1 MRLKALYNITEE
13 PMRYVP
19 AILTIMALGGVAL
32 AAGRG
37 AVDTSASPHAKLRS
51 TPMDAVKWT
60 TGFWADRFELC
71 HKSMLPTLHST
82 LLDPKCSAQLNR
94 IKFTAGLQDKN
105 PGGVD
110 WADGDCYK
118 WIEAMACVY
127 AVRKDAKLA
136 HLMDKWIAII
146 AKAQDADG
154 YISTNIGH
162 DKSKRLQMPYH
173 HQLYNMG
180 HLLTAAC
187 IHHRATGK
195 KNFLMVAKKA
205 ADYLYREFK
214 PNPPRLVHF
223 PWNPSV
229 YMGLVEMYRTTGNR
243 HYLEVA
249 EIMINNRGTKPGG
262 NHRNGGTD
270 QTQDRVPLRK
280 ESEAVGHAVCGMY
293 LYCGA
298 ADLYAETGDR
308 EIYAALERIWESV
321 TLRKMDITGSVAMGG
336 GKTKRGDPVH
346 EAFGHDYAQP
356 NLYNETCANIG
367 NGMFNRR
374 MLLLSGDVK
383 YADMMELV
391 AYNCLNAAVDL
402 KGRNWFYC
410 NPLKWNGTVGKGHH
424 TGLRWRTNNCYCC
437 PPSVAR
443 TTAKLHNWMYST
455 SDDGLWVHL
464 YGGSVLATKLPGGRT
479 IKLTQETDYP
489 WSPKVTLTV
498 NEAGGEAMAIRLR
511 IPGWAEG
518 ASVKVNGCA
527 FAGPAKPGSYAT
539 IRRKWAAGDVIE
551 LDLPM
556 PVRLME
562 ANPKVKSLRNYVAVM
577 RGPVVYC
584 LELPKQEGGEKIWRE
599 GVFLPAGV
607 EFTPQL
613 RKDFL
618 GGVVVL
624 KGQALT
630 FKGRD
635 RFVKDA
641 ADAPAPKT
649 PADWGDVLYRPL
661 KGRAP
666 KRPKGGTVEITL
678 VPYYAWANQGLSL
691 MEVWIPLARQSGNR
705 Q

>member
-1 MRLKALYNITEE
+1 MLVGTMLA
-13 PMRYVP
+13 VV
-19 AILTIMALGGVAL
+19 ALGGVAL

-37 AVDTSASPHAKLRS
+37 AVETSPSPHAKLRS
-51 TPMDAVKWT
+51 VPMDAVKWT
-60 TGFWADRFELC
+60 TGFWTDKYNLC
-71 HKSMLPTLHST
+71 RSAMIPTVRQGLANAGNAAV
-82 LLDPKCSAQLNR
+82 LGNFRVA
-94 IKFTAGLQDKN
+94 AGLAK
-105 PGGVD
+105 GKHLGRD
-110 WADGDCYK
+110 WGDGDCYK
-118 WIEAMACVY
+118 YLETLAHVY
-127 AVRKDAKLA
+127 AATRDQQVLRE
-136 HLMDKWIAII
+136 MDKWIAAI
-146 AKAQDADG
+146 AKAQADDG
-154 YISTNIGH
+154 YISTNIQLT
-162 DKSKRLQMPYH
+162 SKQRFTNTH
-173 HQLYNMG
+173 HHELYNMG

-195 KNFLMVAKKA
+195 DSFLKVAQKLG
-205 ADYLYREFK
+205 DFLYKTFQ
-214 PNPPRLVHF
+214 PRPAKLAHYG
-223 PWNPSV
+223 WNPSNI
-229 YMGLVEMYRTTGNR
+229 MGLAELYRTTGDR
-243 HYLEVA
+243 RYLELAGIFVD
-249 EIMINNRGTKPGG
+249 MRGSAKGG
-262 NHRNGGTD
+262 SD
-270 QTQDRVPLRK
+270 LTQDHVPLRK
-280 ESEAVGHAVCGMY
+280 ETEGVGHCVCATD
-293 LYCGA
+293 LDCGA
-298 ADLYAETGDR
+298 ADVVAETGDK
-308 EIYAALERIWESV
+308 ELLKALERIWRNV
-321 TLRKMDITGSVAMGG
+321 TQRRMYITGAVGSLPG
-336 GKTKRGDPVH
+336 GKSTRGDSVH
-346 EAFGHDYAQP
+346 EAFGADYELPTRTA
-356 NLYNETCANIG
+356 YNETCANIG
-367 NGMFNRR
+367 NAMWNYR
-374 MLLLSGDVK
+374 MLMLTGEAR
-383 YADMMELV
+383 YADVMERVL
-391 AYNCLNAAVDL
+391 YNSMLSAVGVDG
-402 KGRNWFYC
+402 KGFFYC
-410 NPLKWNGTVGKGHH
+410 NPLKRTDSRAGLSKHH
-424 TGLRWRTNNCYCC
+424 TAQRWAVHRGYCC
-437 PPSVAR
+437 PPQVIR
-443 TTAKLHNWMYST
+443 TIAKLHGWAYSV
-455 SDDGLWVHL
+455 SGDGLWVHL